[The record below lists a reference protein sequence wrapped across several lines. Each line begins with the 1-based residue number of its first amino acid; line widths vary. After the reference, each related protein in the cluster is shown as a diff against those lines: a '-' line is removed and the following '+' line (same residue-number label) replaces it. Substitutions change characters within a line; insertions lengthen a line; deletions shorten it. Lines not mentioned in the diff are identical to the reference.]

1 MGKPVNL
8 NRFAKQKARAAD
20 KARADQNA
28 VQHGR
33 RKSDRDRTLAK
44 AEIAR
49 RALDGHKPEP

>member
-8 NRFAKQKARAAD
+8 NWFAKQKARVAD

-33 RKSDRDRTLAK
+33 RKSDRDRTLTK
-44 AEIAR
+44 AETDR
-49 RALDGHKPEP
+49 RALDGHKLEP